1 MIKRTGLLFILI
13 FIAIILTFALD
24 LMLGNVQIPIDAI
37 IDALENK
44 STNASWDYI
53 LREFRLP
60 KAITACF
67 VGAGIATTGLQMQ
80 TLFRNPLADTS
91 ILGIGHGAS
100 FGVACFVLLPFLLPD
115 IIPNSLYHNYWGL
128 ISASIVGAF
137 TVLSLITFI
146 ASYLRDMISLLI
158 VGIMLGFITASL
170 ISVLQYFSD
179 PEALQSFIT
188 WTFGS
193 LSGVTWKQ
201 LYFMMPIVGLALVGS
216 LFLPK
221 SMNALLLGE
230 HYAQSLGINIK
241 TTRLSL
247 IILTGIIIG
256 TLTAFVGP
264 IAFIGIAVP
273 HIARLV
279 FRTANHHILIPATML
294 IGIWLMLCCDI
305 ISQLPSMNSTLPI
318 NSVTAIIGAPIVIMI
333 IIKNKRQR
341 SIF

>member
-1 MIKRTGLLFILI
+1 MQKNTLLFI
-13 FIAIILTFALD
+13 IILIGIVITFALD
-24 LMLGNVQIPIDAI
+24 LMLGSVEIPFDAI
-37 IDALENK
+37 VDALRGSSANK
-44 STNASWDYI
+44 SWNYI
-53 LREFRLP
+53 LTEFRLP
-60 KAITACF
+60 KAITTCF

-100 FGVACFVLLPFLLPD
+100 FGVACFVLLPFLMPD
-115 IIPNSLYHNYWGL
+115 LIPSGLYHNYWGL
-128 ISASIVGAF
+128 IGASITGAF
-137 TVLSLITFI
+137 VILSLITFI
-146 ASYLRDMISLLI
+146 AGYLRDVVSLLI
-158 VGIMLGFITASL
+158 VGIMLGFITGSL
-170 ISVLQYFSD
+170 VSVLQYFSD
-179 PEALQSFIT
+179 PEALQSFLV

-193 LSGVTWKQ
+193 LSGVTWRQ
-201 LYFMMPIVGLALVGS
+201 LYFMMPIVGIALVAS

-230 HYAQSLGINIK
+230 NYAQSAGINVHR
-241 TTRLSL
+241 TRLTL
-247 IILTGIIIG
+247 VILTGIIIG

-305 ISQLPSMNSTLPI
+305 ISQLPAINTTLPI

-333 IIKNKRQR
+333 IMKNRQQR
-341 SIF
+341 SVF

>member
-1 MIKRTGLLFILI
+1 MRRNSFIFS
-13 FIAIILTFALD
+13 FIVLGILLTFCLD
-24 LMLGNVQIPIDAI
+24 LMLGSVSIPFEALW
-37 IDALENK
+37 DALQSSSANK
-44 STNASWDYI
+44 SWDYI

-60 KAITACF
+60 KAITTCF

-100 FGVACFVLLPFLLPD
+100 FGVASFVLLPFLFPALV
-115 IIPNSLYHNYWGL
+115 PNNLLHNYWGL
-128 ISASIVGAF
+128 IIASIVGAF
-137 TVLSLITFI
+137 IVLIIISFI
-146 ASYLRDMISLLI
+146 ASYLKDIVSLLI
-158 VGIMLGFITASL
+158 VGIMLGFITGSL
-170 ISVLQYFSD
+170 VSVLQYFSD
-179 PEALQSFIT
+179 PEALQSFIV

-193 LSGVTWKQ
+193 LSGTTWTQ
-201 LYFMMPIVGLALVGS
+201 LYFMMPIVGLALVAS

-230 HYAQSLGINIK
+230 NYAQSAGINVQAI
-241 TTRLSL
+241 RLAL

-264 IAFIGIAVP
+264 IGFIGIAVP

-294 IGIWLMLCCDI
+294 LGIWLMLLCDI
-305 ISQLPSMNSTLPI
+305 ISQLPMASATLPI

-333 IIKNKRQR
+333 ILRNRRER
-341 SIF
+341 SAF

>member
-1 MIKRTGLLFILI
+1 MQKNTLLFI
-13 FIAIILTFALD
+13 IILIGIVFTFALD
-24 LMLGNVQIPIDAI
+24 LMLGSVVIPFDAI
-37 IDALENK
+37 VDALRGSSANK
-44 STNASWDYI
+44 SWDYI
-53 LREFRLP
+53 LTEFRLP
-60 KAITACF
+60 KAITTCF

-100 FGVACFVLLPFLLPD
+100 FGVACFVLLPFLMPD
-115 IIPNSLYHNYWGL
+115 LIPSGLYHNYWGL
-128 ISASIVGAF
+128 IGASITGAF
-137 TVLSLITFI
+137 VILSLITFI
-146 ASYLRDMISLLI
+146 AGYLRDVVSLLI
-158 VGIMLGFITASL
+158 VGIMLGFITGSL
-170 ISVLQYFSD
+170 VSVLQYFSD
-179 PEALQSFIT
+179 PEALQSFLV

-193 LSGVTWKQ
+193 LSGVTWRQ
-201 LYFMMPIVGLALVGS
+201 LYFMMPIVGLALIAS

-230 HYAQSLGINIK
+230 NYAQSAGINVHR
-241 TTRLSL
+241 TRLTL
-247 IILTGIIIG
+247 VILTGIIIG

-305 ISQLPSMNSTLPI
+305 ISQLPSINTTLPI

-333 IIKNKRQR
+333 IMKNRQQR
-341 SIF
+341 SVF